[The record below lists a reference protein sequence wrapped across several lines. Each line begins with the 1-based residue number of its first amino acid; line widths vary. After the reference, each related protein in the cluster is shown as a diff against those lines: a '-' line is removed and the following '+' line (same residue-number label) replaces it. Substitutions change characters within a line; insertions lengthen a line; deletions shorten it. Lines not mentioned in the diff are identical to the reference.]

1 MSQIYLITHFDTRIR
16 TEDVQLPQVRIV
28 HVSHNYTQLQN
39 IMLEYARNQVLE
51 VIDESRKL
59 KDLQYLVNVTN
70 LHGEQVSRPDWGKTQ
85 DEIAAI
91 YEEQIRHGSDVN
103 IYHHNH
109 TNDTPDVSRWV
120 VKPKEINWV
129 RENYIGGGIYT
140 ASRWEIHE
148 IEQPRLY
155 IPPTI
160 IRSQDNIA
168 RIMST
173 PVQPFTKTIS
183 DTHISSF
190 SSSPSS
196 SSYQTTPSVSPCS
209 TSSISPCS
217 EMSSSLS
224 SADRSPMFY
233 HMGKISS
240 VQDCNADTQKI
251 PGNKRHRKLYE

>member
-28 HVSHNYTQLQN
+28 HVSHNYVQLQN
-39 IMLEYARNQVLE
+39 IMLEYARNEVLE
-51 VIDESRKL
+51 MIEESRKL
-59 KDLQYLVNVTN
+59 KDLQYFVNVTN

-85 DEIAAI
+85 DEIATI
-91 YEEQIRHGSDVN
+91 YEEQIQHGLEVN

-109 TNDTPDVSRWV
+109 TNETPDVSRWV

-155 IPPTI
+155 IQPSI
-160 IRSQDNIA
+160 IPQQGNLD

-183 DTHISSF
+183 DTPISSF
-190 SSSPSS
+190 SSSSP
-196 SSYQTTPSVSPCS
+196 SYQTTPSLSPSSTSSMSPCS
-209 TSSISPCS
+209 Q
-217 EMSSSLS
+217 MSSVLS
-224 SADRSPMFY
+224 SYDRSPMFY
-233 HMGKISS
+233 HMSKLSS
-240 VQDCNADTQKI
+240 IQDCDADTQKL